1 MVLILKL
8 ILKPY
13 SKSIQSRPAWPH
25 EVRFSLCV
33 SHEIVPLSQLL
44 KLLYLFL
51 FSSLIFLFP
60 SGTIFKQYFWKEST
74 LFFFITKIILH
85 SLNTLESEFPSSFLL
100 FLSFIYIYY
109 YNFQPLVTFIFQRK
123 LRSRQLWIACH
134 IRALCNR
141 LVNLSKHHLTIS
153 RDVYSLIVQFLNA
166 TKRSSLAFCVN
177 KSIVENLKLC
187 LVINVSAF
195 YIIWKWSNCYHLT
208 SYTSEVS
215 SYLKDFRNYF

>member
-1 MVLILKL
+1 MILKL

-60 SGTIFKQYFWKEST
+60 SGTIFKQLLLERINSF
-74 LFFFITKIILH
+74 LFHNKNKILH

-134 IRALCNR
+134 IPALCNR

-215 SYLKDFRNYF
+215 SYLKGFRNYF